1 MDNDD
6 QYRLADWEDLALSHA
21 GEDLRFALQSALLF
35 DRRLA
40 KIILTAS
47 EPALGQLKL
56 AWWREEVAKAL
67 SEPSRSMPDPLLMAL
82 AESWSGGV
90 QSLHLLIDGWECQL
104 PGEEEVGEEASEGL
118 ATARAEVFAYLA
130 RRCGYEQASSAAA
143 RHGRVWA
150 YAELAQ
156 LSGGSDRRAMERGLE
171 VASRLSPL
179 PRELRSLAVIGGLSR
194 RSLCR
199 GGKPMFGDRWSP
211 FAAIRLGIFGS

>member
-21 GEDLRFALQSALLF
+21 GEKLRSPLQSALLF
-35 DRRLA
+35 DRR
-40 KIILTAS
+40 ISRIVLTAS

-56 AWWREEVAKAL
+56 AWWREELAKAH
-67 SEPSRSMPDPLLMAL
+67 SEPNRSLPDPLLAAL
-82 AESWSGGV
+82 SETWRAGV
-90 QSLHLLIDGWECQL
+90 QPLHLLIDGWESQL
-104 PGEEEVGEEASEGL
+104 PGEEEEDASEGL
-118 ATARAEVFAYLA
+118 ATARAAVFSHLA
-130 RRCGYEQASSAAA
+130 KQCGYEQASFAAA

-150 YAELAQ
+150 FAELAQ
-156 LSGGSDRRAMERGLE
+156 LSGGSDGQALERGLE
-171 VASRLSPL
+171 EARGLSQL

-194 RSLCR
+194 RSLRR

>member
-21 GEDLRFALQSALLF
+21 GEKLRSPLQSALLF
-35 DRRLA
+35 DRR
-40 KIILTAS
+40 ISRIVLTAS

-56 AWWREEVAKAL
+56 AWWREELAKAH
-67 SEPSRSMPDPLLMAL
+67 SEPNRSLPDPLLAAL
-82 AESWSGGV
+82 SETWRAGV
-90 QSLHLLIDGWECQL
+90 QPLHLLIDGWESQL
-104 PGEEEVGEEASEGL
+104 PGEEEDASEGL
-118 ATARAEVFAYLA
+118 ATARAAVFSHLA
-130 RRCGYEQASSAAA
+130 KQCGYEQASFAAA

-150 YAELAQ
+150 FAELAQ
-156 LSGGSDRRAMERGLE
+156 LSGGSVGQALERGLE
-171 VASRLSPL
+171 EARGLSPL

-194 RSLCR
+194 RSLRR